1 MATYA
6 ISDIHGAYDE
16 FRALLKK
23 IDFHFDG
30 RDTLYL
36 LGDYADW
43 GEKSIETLIMI
54 REMDQEYSF
63 VHCLMGNH
71 ELMFLQTVD
80 SGYDGSNPGMQAQNW
95 LYNNRGSVT
104 WNGYAAL
111 EEDQKKDLIR
121 WMRSLRYS
129 CDVSVGGVNY
139 MLAHAYPYYYDMY
152 WRADEI
158 KKHKMDAVWRRLL
171 LREDPFAGYKGV
183 RNYDCLICGHTISD
197 IYYQE
202 ARLESSW
209 PLRITT
215 ENVRNR
221 IFKAEKFID
230 IDCGA
235 KCMDIAEDAVELL
248 QLASMRAQLA
258 ALRLEDLQGFYVH
271 RAITKLAEQSIPE
284 LTVPELHL
292 PQIRFPELNVPE
304 LHLPQVRLPEMHMPE
319 MHIPEVKIPE
329 VKMPQVRLPQIKFP
343 MPKGSDPGGWFKN
356 R

>member
-23 IDFHFDG
+23 INFHFDG
-30 RDTLYL
+30 RDSLYL

-43 GEKSIETLIMI
+43 GETSIETLIMI

-71 ELMFLQTVD
+71 ELMFLQTVE
-80 SGYDGSNPGMQAQNW
+80 SGYNGSNPGTQAKNW
-95 LYNNRGSVT
+95 LFNNRGMVT
-104 WNGYAAL
+104 WKGYEAL
-111 EEDQKKDLIR
+111 EEGQKKDLIR
-121 WMRSLRYS
+121 WMKSLRYS
-129 CDVSVGGVNY
+129 CDVTVGDTHY

-171 LREDPFAGYKGV
+171 IREDPFAGYRGP

-197 IYYQE
+197 LYYQE
-202 ARLESSW
+202 LKLENSW
-209 PLRITT
+209 PYRVQVDGT
-215 ENVRNR
+215 RNR
-221 IFKAEKFID
+221 IFRAEKFID

-235 KCMDIAEDAVELL
+235 KCMDVAEDAVDLL
-248 QLASMRAQLA
+248 QTASMRAQLA

-271 RAITKLAEQSIPE
+271 RPIAKLAEQSI
-284 LTVPELHL
+284 
-292 PQIRFPELNVPE
+292 PELNVPE
-304 LHLPQVRLPEMHMPE
+304 LHLPQIKIPQVT
-319 MHIPEVKIPE
+319 IPEVHLPE
-329 VKMPQVRLPQIKFP
+329 IHMPDVHEARKNLQDLSRSYQPVMSAAKEYIAEVRSWL
-343 MPKGSDPGGWFKN
+343 S